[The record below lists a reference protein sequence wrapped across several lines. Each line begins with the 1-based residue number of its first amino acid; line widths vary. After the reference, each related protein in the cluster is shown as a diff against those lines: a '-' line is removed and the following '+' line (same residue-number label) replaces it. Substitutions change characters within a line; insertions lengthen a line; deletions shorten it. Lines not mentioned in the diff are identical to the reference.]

1 STRFTAEAGRTGA
14 AESVQSAEAPPRA
27 SPAAANQG
35 ERSEPAGP
43 DYAEEDD
50 DRPWEQP
57 GQIRR
62 DAVSHRGHLVLTL
75 GILGVVLSVL
85 GIPALFC
92 GFCCPPVGIV
102 GSLISL
108 PFTITAWAM
117 GQSDLQKM
125 RKNMRDP
132 RGQGMTGAG
141 WICGLVGTILGAL
154 ATVVTTVWWI
164 FILAA
169 SAANNAI
176 TPASPAPATKPVAP
190 PTKEKQVS
198 ISERL

>member
-1 STRFTAEAGRTGA
+1 MPTIVECPACGRKLRVSDQLLNRLVQCPSCSTRFTAEAGRTGA

-27 SPAAANQG
+27 ARVAANQG
-35 ERSEPAGP
+35 EGSGRAGP

-102 GSLISL
+102 GSL
-108 PFTITAWAM
+108 
-117 GQSDLQKM
+117 
-125 RKNMRDP
+125 
-132 RGQGMTGAG
+132 
-141 WICGLVGTILGAL
+141 
-154 ATVVTTVWWI
+154 
-164 FILAA
+164 
-169 SAANNAI
+169 
-176 TPASPAPATKPVAP
+176 
-190 PTKEKQVS
+190 
-198 ISERL
+198 